1 MFTKPKSIYPD
12 TPSASEVV
20 VTAATFRRSWGAYAA
35 RRYVIKRLGDTR
47 AARRLYR
54 LACQLSAGER
64 A

>member
-1 MFTKPKSIYPD
+1 MSKSIFPN

-20 VTAATFRRSWGAYAA
+20 VTAATFRRQWGHNAA
-35 RRYVIKRLGDTR
+35 RRYVIKRLGDTH

-54 LACQLSAGER
+54 LACQLSAGEH